1 MAIPRETIE
10 KIQSVVRIEEVVGDY
25 VSLRKRGANLIGLCY
40 FHKEKTGSFT
50 VSPTKG
56 IYKCFGCGA
65 SGNAIKFVM
74 EAEKCSYVD
83 AIKYLGKKYHIEVV
97 ERQLTKEEQ
106 QRHDDRESMFVVNER
121 ANKWFQEQLHNT
133 PEGIA
138 IGLSYFR
145 ERGLREDVIRDFH
158 LGYNPNSG
166 NKLAGLLQREGYEEQ
181 YILSN
186 VDTQIGTGVCGKT
199 EDGKIYDRFRGRVIF
214 PIYTISGKT
223 VAFAGRILVKNDKTG
238 KYVNSPDSII
248 YSKSRELYG
257 LFQAKQEIARQDRC
271 YLVEGQM
278 DVISMYQAGIKNVV
292 SSGGTALT
300 ENQINLIRRLTS
312 NITLLFDGDKA
323 GENAALKGINKCLKE
338 QMNVKVVLLPKDE
351 DPDSFVRSRNA
362 DEVYK
367 YIEENQEDFILFMTK
382 LHQQKNID
390 NDPQK
395 RSEFIQSIVDSIA
408 CIPSAITRQVY
419 IRDTA
424 NLLNIEERLLT
435 LEVAK
440 KSNEKQLVKDQK
452 KEDNQEEER
461 TINNLNNPIII
472 ESEPVTSKK
481 YENILQIMIQYGERE
496 IDLIEGE
503 EVTTVGEYILNEF
516 EQDDMMPSDPLQLR
530 FMHEYKEHCHEN
542 NFKAEPYFLN
552 HIDQEI
558 ADRAAQLISSPYTLS
573 RGFTQK
579 DSPLQTEQNAMLDQA
594 RLQDLVYIS
603 VLELK
608 YTIIELEL
616 EKLKKQLSKISDDWN
631 KIEGILTQ
639 QRQLI
644 QMRKQLAQ
652 ALGRQ

>member
-50 VSPTKG
+50 VSPSKG

-83 AIKYLGKKYHIEVV
+83 AIKHLGKKYHIEVV

-121 ANKWFQEQLHNT
+121 ANQWFQEQLHNT
-133 PEGIA
+133 TEGIA

-158 LGYNPNSG
+158 LGYAPKSG
-166 NKLAGLLQREGYEEQ
+166 NQLARMLQQEGYDEQ
-181 YILSN
+181 FILNN
-186 VDTQIGTGVCGKT
+186 VDTKIGTGVCGKT
-199 EDGKIYDRFRGRVIF
+199 EEGKIYDRYRERVIF

-223 VAFAGRILVKNDKTG
+223 VAFAGRILVKNEKTG

-257 LFQAKQEIARQDRC
+257 LYQAKQEIARQDRC

-278 DVISMYQAGIKNVV
+278 DVISMYQVGIKNVV

-312 NITLLFDGDKA
+312 NITLIFDGDKA

-338 QMNVKVVLLPKDE
+338 QMNIKVVLLPKDE

-367 YIEENQEDFILFMTK
+367 YIEENQEDFILFMTR
-382 LHQQKNID
+382 LHQQKQVD

-419 IRDTA
+419 IRDSA
-424 NLLNIEERLLT
+424 NILNIEERLLT
-435 LEVAK
+435 IEVAK
-440 KSNEKQLVKDQK
+440 KTNDTQVTKDDSEDK
-452 KEDNQEEER
+452 KEEKNITLVSNQIKVD
-461 TINNLNNPIII
+461 T
-472 ESEPVTSKK
+472 ESVTSKK
-481 YENILQIMIQYGERE
+481 YDNILQIMIQYGERE
-496 IDLIEGE
+496 INIIEGE
-503 EVTTVGEYILNEF
+503 EVTTVGEYILNEL
-516 EQDDMMPSDPLQLR
+516 EQDDMMPSNPLHLR
-530 FMHEYKEHCHEN
+530 FMHEYKQYCHEN
-542 NFKAEPYFLN
+542 NFKAESYFLN

-573 RGFTQK
+573 RGFKQK
-579 DSPLQTEQNAMLDQA
+579 GSSDQIEQNVVLDQ
-594 RLQDLVYIS
+594 LQLQEMVYVSI
-603 VLELK
+603 LELK

-616 EKLKKQLSKISDDWN
+616 EKLEKQLSQTQDDWN
-631 KIEGILTQ
+631 KVTNILIQ
-639 QRQLI
+639 QRQFI